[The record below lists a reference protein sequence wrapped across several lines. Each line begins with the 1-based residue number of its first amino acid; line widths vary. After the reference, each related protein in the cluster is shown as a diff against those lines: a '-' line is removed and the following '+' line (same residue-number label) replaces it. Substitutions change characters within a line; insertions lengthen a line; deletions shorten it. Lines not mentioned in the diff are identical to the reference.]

1 MNGLQ
6 LTGVSRS
13 FGDRTVLHSM
23 DLSVQRGEIVGFI
36 GGNGAGKTTSMRL
49 ILGLLSADQG
59 QITWDGKP
67 ISAQDRRNIGYMP
80 EERGL
85 YPQMPVR
92 EQIIHFALLEG
103 HKLPVARTVA
113 DDLISSLGLQGRE
126 RTLIQDLSLGN
137 QQRVQLA
144 VSLVGDPAL
153 LVLDEPFSGLD
164 PSAVAT
170 MGELIREQ
178 AARGVGVLFSSHQ
191 LDLVERLCDR
201 VCILDQGRVKA
212 SGSITELK
220 TEGKS
225 RWQLNFSHNADAFAA
240 ETAMLRDI
248 DVTWS
253 SADRTS
259 VMVCLEGDDRDIPT
273 QLLAIAQR
281 HGGLRSIESV
291 QRSLDELLTK
301 QYISAGLAT
310 TAAAEP
316 VTTASEASK

>member
-36 GGNGAGKTTSMRL
+36 GGNGAGKTTTMRL
-49 ILGLLSADQG
+49 ILGLLGPDRG
-59 QITWDGKP
+59 QITWDGAP
-67 ISAQDRRNIGYMP
+67 ISREDRRKIGYMP

-103 HKLPVARTVA
+103 HRTLAARQVA
-113 DDLISSLGLQGRE
+113 DDLIASLGLQGRE
-126 RTLIQDLSLGN
+126 RNLIQDLSLGN

-144 VSLVGDPAL
+144 VSLVGNPSL

-164 PSAVAT
+164 PTAVAT
-170 MGELIREQ
+170 MGALIREQ

-212 SGSITELK
+212 SGSVAELQDD
-220 TEGKS
+220 GAS
-225 RWQLNFSHNADAFAA
+225 RWQLDFSADAQRFAA
-240 ETAMLRDI
+240 EASLIDGLRVQVAPHDPRRVLVSL
-248 DVTWS
+248 DGAS
-253 SADRTS
+253 Q
-259 VMVCLEGDDRDIPT
+259 DIPVE
-273 QLLAIAQR
+273 LLATAAR
-281 HGGLRSIESV
+281 HGSLRGIESV
-291 QRSLDELLTK
+291 QRSLGELLSEEF
-301 QYISAGLAT
+301 ISAGRAGI
-310 TAAAEP
+310 AAAEP
-316 VTTASEASK
+316 ATEIVGGTK

>member
-49 ILGLLSADQG
+49 ILGLLTADQG
-59 QITWDGKP
+59 EITWDGKP
-67 ISAQDRRNIGYMP
+67 ITAQDRRNIGYMP

-103 HKLPVARTVA
+103 HKLSAARSVAE
-113 DDLISSLGLQGRE
+113 DLIASLGLQGRE

-144 VSLVGDPAL
+144 VSLVGNPAL

-212 SGSITELK
+212 SGSIAELK
-220 TEGKS
+220 TEGIS
-225 RWQLNFSHNADAFAA
+225 RWQLNFSRTADAFAA
-240 ETAMLRDI
+240 QAAMLRGI
-248 DVTWS
+248 EVTRP
-253 SADRTS
+253 SADNKS
-259 VMVCLEGDDRDIPT
+259 ILVSMEGEDRDIPA
-273 QLLAIAQR
+273 QLLAIAQS
-281 HGGLRSIESV
+281 HGGLRSIESI
-291 QRSLDELLTK
+291 QRSLDDLLTR
-301 QYISAGLAT
+301 QYISAGRST
-310 TAAAEP
+310 TAPAAP
-316 VTTASEASK
+316 ATTASEACK